1 MNIELKERRII
12 IIDFEVLSKAK
23 FWLCSMK
30 DVKTEAEHTVIYNSE
45 ELKRIYN
52 KNKNAIWVG
61 YNIKGYDQW
70 IFKSILAGEN
80 PYEVSESIIDKKLNP
95 WDINPK
101 LNKIPLNFFELGLK
115 DKSLKELELFMGESI
130 EESSIPFD
138 LPRFPTKEEIEELAR
153 YCKHD
158 VRMTYKVFQELRK
171 SFDSRAFLIDYFGFK
186 DFYFKKT
193 DAQFTAATLG
203 AKKPLEP
210 RNDEFDFRIIDCIS
224 LDKYQY
230 ILDWYKN
237 PMNKDYSKSLT
248 ANVYGSIVEF
258 GWGGLHSAKKQY
270 KGEGLFVNSDV
281 SSYHPSNMI
290 ENNFLSRNIADASK
304 YVNIKNTRLEF
315 KAAKNPWQKPFK
327 DVLNI
332 TYGSMK
338 DASND
343 LYDPQM
349 ANAVCVNGQLML
361 LDLIEKVE
369 KRFGSRVEFIQG
381 NTDGVVFKFK
391 FKEDIDIY
399 INICEE
405 WSNRTKMKLE
415 HDYIKKVIQKDVNNY
430 AIVMN
435 DGKVKSRGSYIKQL
449 SYLDNDLPIV
459 NKALL
464 NYLIDGVSIR
474 ETIESSNNLIDFQKA
489 VKVSSKYDNAIHNGK
504 ILNLK
509 VLRVFASN
517 NPQDGPVMK
526 IKNGTQMKIG
536 NTPDRAVIIN
546 ENIVGKTV
554 PPNLDK
560 EWYISLAEKR
570 LEDFIP
576 NSQYEYSL
584 LDLLSM

>member
-1 MNIELKERRII
+1 MNTEIKERRII
-12 IIDFEVLSKAK
+12 IIDFEVLSKAN

-30 DVKTEAEHTVIYNSE
+30 DVKTEAEHTIVNNPD

-52 KNKNAIWVG
+52 KNKDSIWVG

-70 IFKSILAGEN
+70 IFKSIIADEN
-80 PYEVSESIIDKKLNP
+80 PCKVSEAIIDKKLNP
-95 WDINPK
+95 WDIHPK
-101 LNKIPLNFFELGLK
+101 LNKIHLNFFELSLR

-138 LPRFPTKEEIEELAR
+138 LPRFPKKEEVEELAR

-158 VRMTYKVFQELRK
+158 VRMTYKVFQVLRK

-186 DFYFKKT
+186 DVYFKKT
-193 DAQFTAATLG
+193 DAQFAAATLD

-210 RNDEFDFRIIDCIS
+210 RNDEFDFRIIDCIC

-230 ILDWYKN
+230 ILHWYKN

-304 YVNIKNTRLEF
+304 YVNIKKTRLKF
-315 KAAKNPWQKPFK
+315 KASKNPWEKPFK

-338 DASND
+338 DPSNE

-369 KRFGSRVEFIQG
+369 NRFGSNAEFIQG
-381 NTDGVVFKFK
+381 NTDGVMFKFNC
-391 FKEDIDIY
+391 KEDIDEY
-399 INICEE
+399 IKICED
-405 WSNRTKMKLE
+405 WSKRTKMELE
-415 HDYIKKVIQKDVNNY
+415 HDFINKVIQKDVNNY

-435 DGKVKSRGSYIKQL
+435 NGKVKSKGSYIKPL

-474 ETIESSNNLIDFQKA
+474 ETIESSNNLIDFQKSI
-489 VKVSSKYDNAIHNGK
+489 KISSKYDGAIHNGK
-504 ILNLK
+504 VLNLK

-517 NPQDGPVMK
+517 NPKDGPVMK
-526 IKNGTQMKIG
+526 IKNGTQIKIG
-536 NTPDRAVIIN
+536 NTPNRAFILN
-546 ENIVGKTV
+546 ENIVDKPVLDTV
-554 PPNLDK
+554 DR

-584 LDLLSM
+584 FDLL